1 MSMEAGRAA
10 REPRAW
16 GVPAWPFCRRLDGGA
31 PICVRLLL
39 ILASL
44 PPAPHSPEAVCSRW
58 DSGIWAAPHPAP
70 PRPAVIHDLGA
81 HPGHLEPFPAVGSKP
96 SPSPGA
102 SPRTRAL
109 SCRSIPRR
117 PVRPSQSCRRW
128 SRQETLWASLSP
140 LTGEQIATQRL
151 VLSLEEPP
159 RVEPRDSIPSVMDR
173 TSD

>member
-1 MSMEAGRAA
+1 MEAGRAA

-16 GVPAWPFCRRLDGGA
+16 GVPARSSCRRLDGGA
-31 PICVRLLL
+31 PIYARLLL

-44 PPAPHSPEAVCSRW
+44 PPALHSPEAVCSRW

-70 PRPAVIHDLGA
+70 PRPAVIHDSGA

-96 SPSPGA
+96 PPSPGA

-117 PVRPSQSCRRW
+117 PVRPSQSCRW

-140 LTGEQIATQRL
+140 LTGELTAALNLGEPPGLSPGILCL
-151 VLSLEEPP
+151 VLWTAPP
-159 RVEPRDSIPSVMDR
+159 TDPPQSR
-173 TSD
+173 